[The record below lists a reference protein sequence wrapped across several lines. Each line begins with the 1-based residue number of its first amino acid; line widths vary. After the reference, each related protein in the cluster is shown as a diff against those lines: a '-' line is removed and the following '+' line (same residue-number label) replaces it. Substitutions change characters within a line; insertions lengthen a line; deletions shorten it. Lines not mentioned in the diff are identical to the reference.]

1 MTSDALELSGSS
13 GRRWGRG
20 TLIALALVG
29 FAAASALLGLW
40 VGRGTA
46 LDGSMSELFLTMR
59 AYRVGVAFFAG
70 GALAVSGALVQG
82 LVRNPLASPNILGTN
97 AGALLGGKLALI
109 VTFVML
115 EGRALPHL
123 LPEMLVPLGCIV
135 GGSIALGTV
144 ISISSLRASTIALVL
159 TGFVLNGIFMSIGS
173 FLSNASQDYVE
184 LNRAM
189 ITFAA
194 GSLSGSGSRQLML
207 AITLSL
213 AGLLPALFWS
223 RSLDVLLS
231 GEEEAAALGVE
242 VPRVRLWGVV
252 WAALMAAGAVSVG
265 AGVGFIDLIT
275 PHVVRRMIGPS
286 HRTLLPASFM
296 LGGSFLILCD
306 ALCRALPLKHELPLQ
321 VLVDM
326 LGGPAFLWMLRRL
339 GTERGHG

>member
-1 MTSDALELSGSS
+1 MTSDALELSRPGQ
-13 GRRWGRG
+13 GWTRG
-20 TLIALALVG
+20 TLISVALVLFALA
-29 FAAASALLGLW
+29 SAMLGLW

-46 LDGSMSELFLTMR
+46 LDGSMRELFMTLR
-59 AYRVGVAFFAG
+59 AYRIGVAFFAG
-70 GALAVSGALVQG
+70 GALAVSGAVVQG

-97 AGALLGGKLALI
+97 AGALLGGKLSLI
-109 VTFVML
+109 VTFIVL
-115 EGRALPHL
+115 DGRVFTGVV
-123 LPEMLVPLGCIV
+123 PEMLMPLGCIV
-135 GGSIALGTV
+135 GACVALFTV
-144 ISISSLRASTIALVL
+144 LSVSSLRASTISLVL
-159 TGFVLNGIFMSIGS
+159 TGFVMNGIFLSIGS
-173 FLSNASQDYVE
+173 FLSNASMDYVE

-189 ITFAA
+189 TTFQA
-194 GSLSGSGSRQLML
+194 GSLSGSGSRQLLL
-207 AITLSL
+207 AITLSM

-242 VPRVRLWGVV
+242 VPRVRFWCVL
-252 WAALMAAGAVSVG
+252 WAALMSAGAVSVG

-275 PHVVRRMIGPS
+275 PHVVRRFVGPS
-286 HRTLLPASFM
+286 HRYLLPASFV

-306 ALCRALPLKHELPLQ
+306 ALCRAIPFKHEVPLQ